1 MKRSTLFLVLLSLCP
16 LNLGFVFAQPLL
28 SSYQNAAEALR
39 ASVAAFPDDQV
50 ESLDALRR
58 AKTAFGPLG
67 AVLEPN
73 LRRGL
78 NATFSRAEEAIV
90 NQSETDLQV
99 QAAVLQGGFGRA
111 VYQQALESA
120 AADELTNAQNL
131 LGVLGQDLGLAD
143 AQFQGSSRAAL
154 QGAFEARL
162 AARSLEQLGTFGG
175 DLGNRYR
182 TLAQLYSYIFLVQ
195 DSPRL
200 PLKTRDTVFGTIQAL
215 VAERPTDAGIRLLQ
229 TQLTGFSRRAERA
242 EKDAQAQTGGEQ
254 TSAPVSAV
262 STPVNDLANTPVNA
276 PAAPPVDATTDTTD
290 TTTGTTATSDVAST
304 AANPETNPAGAPF
317 VPPVEPIPDAAVTG
331 NVQPALPST
340 ASVPDQPGTAAAPP
354 FLSEDVR
361 ALLFVATGLLAL
373 LGLLR
378 LLFAPGLS
386 PWKDAALAL
395 LLLPAV
401 AEGLTALA
409 GFLAPLVGQP
419 LLAQVGTYSLFKD
432 PVTQLVWVSL
442 SAAAALCLAVGGR
455 TAERPA
461 VRDDEPDAATQ
472 AEGGAAAYTPR
483 SAPLAASTLNW
494 DEDF

>member
-1 MKRSTLFLVLLSLCP
+1 MKRSALLLVLLSLCP
-16 LNLGFVFAQPLL
+16 LNLGVVFAQPLL

-67 AVLEPN
+67 AALEPN

-120 AADELTNAQNL
+120 AADELANAQNL
-131 LGVLGQDLGLAD
+131 LGVLGQDLGLAA
-143 AQFQGSSRAAL
+143 AQFQESSRAAL

-200 PLKTRDTVFGTIQAL
+200 PPKTRDTVFGTIQAL

-229 TQLTGFSRRAERA
+229 AQLTGFSRRAERA
-242 EKDAQAQTGGEQ
+242 EKDAQAQTGQEQ

-262 STPVNDLANTPVNA
+262 STPVNDLAPVNA
-276 PAAPPVDATTDTTD
+276 PAAPPVDATTGTTNG
-290 TTTGTTATSDVAST
+290 TTRATTATSDVAST

-331 NVQPALPST
+331 NAQPALPST
-340 ASVPDQPGTAAAPP
+340 ANVPDQPGTAAAPP
-354 FLSEDVR
+354 FLSENVR

-378 LLFAPGLS
+378 LLFTPGLS
-386 PWKDAALAL
+386 PQKDAALAL

-419 LLAQVGTYSLFKD
+419 LLAQIGTYSLFTD

-442 SAAAALCLAVGGR
+442 SAAAALCLTAGGR
-455 TAERPA
+455 TAQRPA
-461 VRDDEPDAATQ
+461 LRDDEPEAATQ